1 MIKKKL
7 LIVDDSEIDREILKN
22 ILCASFDIIEA
33 DNGYSGL
40 EIILSGR
47 PRLDAVLLDIS
58 MPVLDGFK
66 VLQLMKEN
74 NIQDLPVVLIT
85 AEATKANVQKAM
97 QYNVTNFISK
107 PFEAQIIIERINSIL
122 DIQNEAGDEAG
133 AASGH
138 AFTESDMY
146 ETNCYIASL
155 DKVFKGYLKNANR
168 NPEHYDRVADL
179 MEILLREYVHSGK
192 SELDIKHV
200 SVISKAAEF
209 YDIGLM
215 AIPDSL
221 IEDMDNDEIKF
232 EDKDIYESHTT
243 LGADLIWSNHS
254 LACRYFVGICADM
267 CMHHHE
273 RYDGKGYPHG
283 FVGDDNSVYTQLC
296 SIAVNFDKR
305 FFPRPVHNIRSFEMV
320 ADELRLERGA
330 FNTDL
335 LDILDVSRIS
345 IVSYYKNNDLE

>member
-22 ILCASFDIIEA
+22 ILCGSFDIIEA

-74 NIQDLPVVLIT
+74 KIQDLPVVLIT

-97 QYNVTNFISK
+97 QYNVTTFISK
-107 PFEAQIIIERINSIL
+107 PFEAQIIIERVSSIL
-122 DIQNEAGDEAG
+122 DVESDVKDESG
-133 AASGH
+133 AASH
-138 AFTESDMY
+138 TFTDSDMY
-146 ETNCYIASL
+146 EINCYIASL
-155 DKVFKGYLKNANR
+155 DKVFKGYLKNTGR
-168 NPEHYDRVADL
+168 DTEHHDRVADL
-179 MEILLREYVHSGK
+179 MEILLREYVHSIK
-192 SELDIKHV
+192 SDLDIKHAA
-200 SVISKAAEF
+200 VISRAAEF

-215 AIPDSL
+215 TIPDTM
-221 IEDMDNDEIKF
+221 IEGMGSDDIQVG
-232 EDKDIYESHTT
+232 DKDIYKSHTT

-254 LACRYFVGICADM
+254 LACRYFVEICADM

-305 FFPRPVHNIRSFEMV
+305 FFPRSVHNARSLEMV
-320 ADELRLERGA
+320 TDELRLERGA

-335 LDILDVSRIS
+335 LDILDIARIS
-345 IVSYYKNNDLE
+345 IVSYYKSKGIE